1 MLISCFSWDFYRIR
15 ITSDLSSTKNTHKRN
30 FFYFDFISY
39 INALVRF
46 SFSCVLFVSFSFSV
60 DLKIRFSIRFVLQI
74 FRSGY
79 LYANSFDS
87 IRFNI
92 CLLSKQSI
100 KLFDSSS
107 NLVSLVLVFPPFAAA
122 QIKLGIWLREKNF
135 LTPRRSLS
143 LLVPLMAC
151 PSQSTSLWKF
161 WVSDWQSQS
170 VSLVKIVNSSIPVA
184 KLFRAKIKHTI
195 ENNFRSL
202 FRAAAE
208 REFVDFA
215 VW

>member
-1 MLISCFSWDFYRIR
+1 M
-15 ITSDLSSTKNTHKRN
+15 SSTKNTHKRN

-39 INALVRF
+39 IYALVRF

-107 NLVSLVLVFPPFAAA
+107 NLVSLVLVFPPFFRCTNKTRNL
-122 QIKLGIWLREKNF
+122 IKRKELSHSPALS
-135 LTPRRSLS
+135 LSARSLDGLPQPIHQS
-143 LLVPLMAC
+143 LEVLSQRLAKSKRVAC
-151 PSQSTSLWKF
+151 
-161 WVSDWQSQS
+161 
-170 VSLVKIVNSSIPVA
+170 
-184 KLFRAKIKHTI
+184 
-195 ENNFRSL
+195 
-202 FRAAAE
+202 
-208 REFVDFA
+208 
-215 VW
+215 